1 MKGTPADPL
10 SVITMSN
17 TPYPVAST
25 IPNHSAL
32 YRRRQ
37 LNIYMVLA
45 PDVRMA
51 SQNNVDFSVYTDE

>member
-51 SQNNVDFSVYTDE
+51 S